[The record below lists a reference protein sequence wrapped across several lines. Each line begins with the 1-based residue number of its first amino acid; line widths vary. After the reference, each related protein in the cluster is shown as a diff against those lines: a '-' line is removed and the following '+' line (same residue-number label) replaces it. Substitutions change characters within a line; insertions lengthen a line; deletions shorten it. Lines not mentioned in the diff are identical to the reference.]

1 MFILSETFS
10 QTNQQ
15 MDTSGRIVGLFSWWV
30 AGKENAEIKISGYLR
45 LETFKDWTDCQVKSI
60 HKLKWCHGDGAMQDN
75 FFGVSEI
82 SVPTGAFGVW
92 GYWKEKFQITA
103 PWVTNLGQCRATNNV
118 TQWH

>member
-1 MFILSETFS
+1 MPADRKYFKYKPIKNAFIENVHLVGKTFS

-30 AGKENAEIKISGYLR
+30 AGQENAEIKISGYLR

-92 GYWKEKFQITA
+92 GYWKEKF
-103 PWVTNLGQCRATNNV
+103 
-118 TQWH
+118 